1 MVQDEA
7 ERQRLIGV
15 LEGLVNSVKTFGLY
29 PKGGEESLK
38 NLSGVEYGG
47 AVRTE

>member
-7 ERQRLIGV
+7 ERQRLIGI

-29 PKGGEESLK
+29 PEGGEESLK
-38 NLSGVEYGG
+38 DLNGVEYRGS
-47 AVRTE
+47 VRIE

>member
-1 MVQDEA
+1 MVQDKA

-29 PKGGEESLK
+29 PKGSEESLK